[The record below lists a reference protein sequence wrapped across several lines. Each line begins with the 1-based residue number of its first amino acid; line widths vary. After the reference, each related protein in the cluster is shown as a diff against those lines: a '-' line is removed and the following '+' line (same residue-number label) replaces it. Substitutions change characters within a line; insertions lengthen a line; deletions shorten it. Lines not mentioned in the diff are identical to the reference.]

1 MRHHDTIMNSHSEYI
16 AELIVELPSGSTEF
30 ARMCEMLRDELGTE
44 ILTAVA
50 SRMGTR
56 ITCAVPDRTSF
67 LSSLPNVPNISS
79 WRLLPN

>member
-1 MRHHDTIMNSHSEYI
+1 MQRHDSIMNSHSEYI
-16 AELIVELPSGSTEF
+16 AELMVELPSDSTEF
-30 ARMCEMLRDELGTE
+30 ARICEILRDELGTE
-44 ILTAVA
+44 VLTVVA

-56 ITCAVPDRTSF
+56 ITCAVPDHISF